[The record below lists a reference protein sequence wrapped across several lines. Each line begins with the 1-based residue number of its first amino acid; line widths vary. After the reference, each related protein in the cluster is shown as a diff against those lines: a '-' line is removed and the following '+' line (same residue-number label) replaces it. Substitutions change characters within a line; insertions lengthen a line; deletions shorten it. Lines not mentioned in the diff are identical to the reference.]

1 MVKRDARA
9 TRARILAA
17 ATSEFA
23 AHGIAG
29 ARVDRIAASAEAN
42 KNMIYVYFGNKEQLF
57 AAVFSDGIQ
66 RLLETVPIDADD
78 LPSYAGALFD
88 HIEQHPELSR
98 LARWQGLERPAAVAS
113 FDTVAATMTKI
124 QAVAASQAAGQVNDR
139 LTPDQLLSMLLN
151 LAATWSDGAPEL
163 DSVEVTDAMRASR
176 RAAVVWAIGRLTAP
190 DRSATGG
197 RLSDIPVAE
206 LRGT

>member
-1 MVKRDARA
+1 MA

-29 ARVDRIAASAEAN
+29 ARVDRIAASAGAN
-42 KNMIYVYFGNKEQLF
+42 KNMIYIYFGNKEQLF
-57 AAVFSDGIQ
+57 GAVFSDGIRQ
-66 RLLETVPIDADD
+66 LLETVPIDPDD

-88 HIEQHPELSR
+88 HIEQHPELTR
-98 LARWQGLERPAAVAS
+98 LARWQGLERPAAVAP
-113 FDTVAATMTKI
+113 FDTTVAATMTKI
-124 QAVAASQAAGQVNDR
+124 EAVAASQAAGRVNDR

-163 DSVEVTDAMRASR
+163 ASVEVTDTLRASR

-190 DRSATGG
+190 DRSATG
-197 RLSDIPVAE
+197 RRPSDRPVAE
-206 LRGT
+206 RHGI